1 LYFTEHSGNI
11 LLIFMKISAMSANW
25 WIIGIVAFCILV
37 VLVYLIWKN
46 YEDEKEITKTY
57 FNDEMKTE
65 KHVLDDEDI

>member
-1 LYFTEHSGNI
+1 
-11 LLIFMKISAMSANW
+11 MSANW